1 MRKCRQNVE
10 EKIWGPREEPEWLSD
25 LVKLWS
31 TSSRSLSGQ
40 DRADIF
46 PNPKL
51 QNTSP
56 GDSWLLER
64 THLPL
69 KGSGYSCFLFLPE
82 IPPSRAVLI
91 DYCWGEKESPFLAL
105 PPNKLLL
112 WWAREM
118 AQSIKCLSC
127 KHEVLG
133 LEPDSH
139 VKSPSVVVHAW
150 GSLASQSA

>member
-1 MRKCRQNVE
+1 MQKCRQNME
-10 EKIWGPREEPEWLSD
+10 EKIWGPSEEPEWLSD
-25 LVKLWS
+25 LVS
-31 TSSRSLSGQ
+31 TPSKSLSGQ

-51 QNTSP
+51 QDTSP
-56 GDSWLLER
+56 GRVLTSWKDPSASTGIWVLL
-64 THLPL
+64 LPFPPRNPTL
-69 KGSGYSCFLFLPE
+69 KGCAGGLLLG
-82 IPPSRAVLI
+82 R
-91 DYCWGEKESPFLAL
+91 KRKPFAL

-127 KHEVLG
+127 KHEGLG